1 MRVLVALDENF
12 KSNGEIQD
20 RSLYAYEVNN
30 VICAYE
36 DLYKKPKVY
45 MNIVGETIFGLT
57 AVVADQK
64 AGDDLIRQ
72 LCSEGHLDLTCYDV
86 CMENFDGQ
94 GLYKRYPIAF

>member
-1 MRVLVALDENF
+1 MRVLVALDENY

-36 DLYKKPKVY
+36 DLDKNPKVY
-45 MNIVGETIFGLT
+45 MDIVGEKRFGLT
-57 AVVADQK
+57 VVVADQK

-72 LCSEGHLDLTCYDV
+72 LFREGHLDLTGCYV
-86 CMENFDGQ
+86 CMKNF
-94 GLYKRYPIAF
+94 AE

>member
-1 MRVLVALDENF
+1 MRVLVALDENY

-45 MNIVGETIFGLT
+45 MNIVGETIL
-57 AVVADQK
+57 K
-64 AGDDLIRQ
+64 L
-72 LCSEGHLDLTCYDV
+72 
-86 CMENFDGQ
+86 
-94 GLYKRYPIAF
+94 

>member
-1 MRVLVALDENF
+1 MRVLVALDENY

-36 DLYKKPKVY
+36 DFDTKPKVY
-45 MNIVGETIFGLT
+45 MDIVGDKKFGLT

-72 LCSEGHLDLTCYDV
+72 LCREGHLDLTCYDV

-94 GLYKRYPIAF
+94 GLYKRYPTAF